1 TVDHLPD
8 VRDPAD
14 HPAAHVPP
22 SALYAGTSAAP
33 AGDQEAPGALQGR
46 PPAPESGDDEVLPGA
61 QGQSLEL
68 VPPGVVAAAVLP
80 VALLH
85 AAARPAAGHLRADG
99 QVVWA

>member
-14 HPAAHVPP
+14 HPAAHVPA
-22 SALYAGTSAAP
+22 SALHAGTSAAP

-46 PPAPESGDDEVLPGA
+46 PSAPESGDDEVLTGA
-61 QGQSLEL
+61 QGQPLEL
-68 VPPGVVAAAVLP
+68 VPPGAAAAAVLP

-85 AAARPAAGHLRADG
+85 AAPRPADGHLRSDG
-99 QVVWA
+99 